1 MDKNKDGTIRDAVMN
16 KDGRVSVITV
26 ASGNDYDDDYADEFN
41 CHVNEHNRNIIDSD
55 GELIDWRL
63 RGKNL
68 CIRISADEKIIPN
81 MAHCGDKDAG
91 TVLIADG
98 VTEIGDNAFLECRN
112 LHRIDIPDSV
122 VKIGKYAFDECWL
135 LREITVPKGV
145 KKIEEGAF
153 SRCRTL
159 ETVTFNGVVEEIGR
173 YAFDCCVSLES
184 ISLPDGVKKIC
195 GCAFKE
201 CCSLKNITIP
211 ESVEKIDSTAFEG
224 CESLKNISY
233 KGQIYD
239 DIDYVLYLVNRQ
251 K

>member
-1 MDKNKDGTIRDAVMN
+1 MDNNKNGTIRDAVIN
-16 KDGRVSVITV
+16 KDGKVSIITV
-26 ASGNDYDDDYADEFN
+26 ASGNDYDDDYADEFD
-41 CHVNEHNRNIIDSD
+41 CHINEHNRNIIDSD

-68 CIRISADEKIIPN
+68 CIRISADEKIIPYR
-81 MAHCGDKDAG
+81 AHCDDKDAG

-98 VTEIGDNAFLECRN
+98 VTEIGGEAFRECRN
-112 LHRIDIPDSV
+112 MYRIDIPDSV
-122 VKIGKYAFDECWL
+122 VKIGKYAFYECWL
-135 LREITVPKGV
+135 LKEITVPKGV

-159 ETVTFNGVVEEIGR
+159 ETVTFNGAVEEIEWC
-173 YAFDCCVSLES
+173 AFDCCVTLES

-201 CCSLKNITIP
+201 CYSLKSITLP
-211 ESVEKIDSTAFEG
+211 ESIEKIDPTAFDS

>member
-1 MDKNKDGTIRDAVMN
+1 MDNNKNGTIRDAVMN

-68 CIRISADEKIIPN
+68 CIRISADEKIIPYR
-81 MAHCGDKDAG
+81 AHYSDKDAG

-98 VTEIGDNAFLECRN
+98 VTEIGDEAFREYRN
-112 LHRIDIPDSV
+112 LYRIDIPDSV
-122 VKIGKYAFDECWL
+122 VKIGKYAFYECWQL
-135 LREITVPKGV
+135 KTITVPKGV

-159 ETVTFNGVVEEIGR
+159 ETVTFNGVVEEIER
-173 YAFDCCVSLES
+173 CTFDCCVTLES
-184 ISLPDGVKKIC
+184 IRLPDGVKKIC
-195 GCAFKE
+195 SYAFKE
-201 CCSLKNITIP
+201 CCSLKSISIP
-211 ESVEKIDSTAFEG
+211 DSIEKIDSTAFES

-233 KGQIYD
+233 KGKVYD
-239 DIDYVLYLVNRQ
+239 DLDYVLYLVNRHR
-251 K
+251 